1 MGRLTGLAAIMLI
14 LYTNSLQSQEIFS
27 IAGKV
32 LNQKGQPLPFATV
45 IIKSMGI
52 GTVSDSNG
60 NYLLEGIKNGR
71 HTLTINVLGF
81 REQSR
86 IVTIRKANLMNVDF
100 RLEEDTEDL
109 EEVVVLGKSDASKL
123 QESAQAVTV
132 VTTETVKL
140 QTADLGEIMA
150 KTEGVSVQRGGGLG
164 SNARFALGGL
174 SGDQVRFFYNGVPLD
189 FSPYAF
195 GLANVPVNAIE
206 RVEVYKGV
214 VPIQFGAD
222 ALGGAVNLVPPQTN
236 KKLGGSVSYQT
247 GSFGTHRATANLEHY
262 NEDSGFFA
270 SFGGF
275 YDYTDNNYK
284 IDVAVPNELGQ
295 LEQFEVE
302 RFHDAYRAFGANFT
316 IGLRNKKWAKEL
328 SLEGY
333 YGDYDNEIQNSQA
346 PGLINEP
353 QLGINN
359 AVAGSPF
366 GEVVFTSFSTG
377 ANLHYNLELGK
388 KWAIDLRGGYNYNE
402 RESLDVG
409 NNLYNWFG
417 EVVRIQNQPG
427 EFGPADNLIT
437 KSENVFARQQ
447 VTFEISK
454 GHSLNLSL
462 APTHGLRTGDDLLI
476 DGPFDPALDEGRLF
490 DFVSGLEYQAE
501 LFNEKLENV
510 AFVKNYRQNVRI
522 ESLDPSVDQV
532 LVDER
537 SVSEFG
543 AGNGLR
549 YEWSERFSTKLSY
562 EFAYRLPR
570 LDEIFGDGQFIQENL
585 ELRPENSHNINLQW
599 DYTGRETSKVQWQL
613 QGNFFLRRV
622 DDLIFLLVN
631 ADEFGSF
638 QNVWSAT
645 SEGVE
650 FGGSISNII
659 KGLTLSANTT
669 YQDYRNT
676 SDTGPFT
683 AFRGDRIPNVPYFF
697 VNGAV
702 EYGFES
708 LFRKG
713 DDLSLFWNLRHV
725 GAFFVGWESA
735 GLQQFKA
742 EVPDQT
748 VQNAGVTYRMELGK
762 LQNSITLE
770 GQNLANAKVFDFFG
784 VQRPGRAVFVKLTT
798 QF

>member
-1 MGRLTGLAAIMLI
+1 
-14 LYTNSLQSQEIFS
+14 
-27 IAGKV
+27 
-32 LNQKGQPLPFATV
+32 
-45 IIKSMGI
+45 
-52 GTVSDSNG
+52 
-60 NYLLEGIKNGR
+60 
-71 HTLTINVLGF
+71 
-81 REQSR
+81 
-86 IVTIRKANLMNVDF
+86 
-100 RLEEDTEDL
+100 
-109 EEVVVLGKSDASKL
+109 
-123 QESAQAVTV
+123 
-132 VTTETVKL
+132 
-140 QTADLGEIMA
+140 
-150 KTEGVSVQRGGGLG
+150 
-164 SNARFALGGL
+164 GGL
-174 SGDQVRFFYNGVPLD
+174 SGDQIRFFYNGVPLD

-195 GLANVPVNAIE
+195 GLANVPVNAIA

-236 KKLGGSVSYQT
+236 KKLGGSASYQT

-270 SFGGF
+270 SVGGF

-284 IDVAVPNELGQ
+284 IDVAVPNEQGQ
-295 LEQFEVE
+295 LEQFKVE
-302 RFHDAYRAFGANFT
+302 RFHDAYRAFGANFSL
-316 IGLRNKKWAKEL
+316 GLRNKKWANEL
-328 SLEGY
+328 SIEGY
-333 YGDYDNEIQNSQA
+333 YGDYENEIQNSQA

-377 ANLHYNLELGK
+377 ANLHYTLEPGDN
-388 KWAIDLRGGYNYNE
+388 WTIYLRGGYNYNE
-402 RESLDVG
+402 RESFDVG

-417 EVVRIQNQPG
+417 EVVRVQNQPG
-427 EFGPADNLIT
+427 EFGEADNLVT

-447 VTFEISK
+447 TTFYINER
-454 GHSLNLSL
+454 HSLNLSL
-462 APTHGLRTGDDLLI
+462 APTYGFRTADDLLI
-476 DGPFDPALDEGRLF
+476 DGLFDPALDEGRLF
-490 DFVSGLEYQAE
+490 DFVSGFEYRAE
-501 LFNEKLENV
+501 LFNGKLENV
-510 AFVKNYRQNVRI
+510 AFVKNYRQDVSI
-522 ESLDPSVDQV
+522 ESLDPSVEEV
-532 LVDER
+532 MVDER

-549 YEWSERFSTKLSY
+549 YEWSERFATKLSY

-570 LDEIFGDGQFIQENL
+570 LDEIFGDGQLILENL
-585 ELRPENSHNINLQW
+585 ELRPENSHNVNLQW
-599 DYTGRETSKVQWQL
+599 DYTSSESAKVQWQL
-613 QGNFFLRRV
+613 QGNFFLRRI

-650 FGGSISNII
+650 LAGSVRNII

-669 YQDYRNT
+669 YQEYRNT

-683 AFRGDRIPNVPYFF
+683 AFNGDRIPNVPYFF
-697 VNGAV
+697 ANGAA

-708 LFRKG
+708 LFKKG
-713 DDLSLFWNLRHV
+713 DGLSLFWNLRYV
-725 GAFFVGWESA
+725 EGFFVGWESA

-748 VQNAGVTYRMELGK
+748 VQNAGITYRMEQGN

-770 GQNLANAKVFDFFG
+770 GQNLADAKVFDFFG
-784 VQRPGRAVFVKLTT
+784 VQRPGRA
-798 QF
+798 

>member
-1 MGRLTGLAAIMLI
+1 MTKYIFPLTLMLAINSAISPETATIQGRVMD
-14 LYTNSLQSQEIFS
+14 LQR
-27 IAGKV
+27 
-32 LNQKGQPLPFATV
+32 QPLPYANV
-45 IIKSMGI
+45 LIEKLGL
-52 GTVSDSNG
+52 GTVGNG
-60 NYLLEGIKNGR
+60 EGYFKLEKVPLGTQTITVSSLGYKSQKV
-71 HTLTINVLGF
+71 TLTISEKEIEGVN
-81 REQSR
+81 
-86 IVTIRKANLMNVDF
+86 F
-100 RLEEDTEDL
+100 RLKEETKEL
-109 EEVVVLGKSDASKL
+109 EEVVVRGKSDASEL
-123 QESAQAVTV
+123 RESAQAVTV

-164 SNARFALGGL
+164 SGARFALGGL
-174 SGDQVRFFYNGVPLD
+174 SGDQIRFFYNGVPLD

-236 KKLGGSVSYQT
+236 KKIGGSVSYQT

-275 YDYTDNNYK
+275 YDYTDNNYQ
-284 IDVAVPNELGQ
+284 IDVAVPNERGQ
-295 LEQFEVE
+295 LQQFEVE
-302 RFHDAYRAFGANFT
+302 RFHDAYRAFGANFAL
-316 IGLRNKKWAKEL
+316 GLRNKKWAKEL

-377 ANLHYNLELGK
+377 ANLHYTLEPGD
-388 KWAIDLRGGYNYNE
+388 KWTIDLRGGYNYNE
-402 RESLDVG
+402 RESLDVS

-417 EVVRIQNQPG
+417 EVVRVQNQPG
-427 EFGPADNLIT
+427 EFGLADNLIT

-447 VTFEISK
+447 TTFYINDR
-454 GHSLNLSL
+454 HSLNLSL
-462 APTHGLRTGDDLLI
+462 APTYGLRTADDLLV

-490 DFVSGLEYQAE
+490 DFVSGLEYRAE
-501 LFNEKLENV
+501 LLGGKLENV

-522 ESLDPSVDQV
+522 ESLDPSVDEV

-549 YEWSERFSTKLSY
+549 HEWSERFSTKLSY

-599 DYTGRETSKVQWQL
+599 NYTGRDTARVQWQL

-650 FGGSISNII
+650 LGGSVSDII

-683 AFRGDRIPNVPYFF
+683 AFNGDRIPNLPFFF
-697 VNGAV
+697 VNGAA
-702 EYGFES
+702 EYAFEG

-713 DDLSLFWNLRHV
+713 DGLSLFWNLRHV
-725 GAFFVGWESA
+725 GGFFVGWESA

-748 VQNAGVTYRMELGK
+748 VQNAGATYRVELGK
-762 LQNSITLE
+762 LRNSITLE
-770 GQNLANAKVFDFFG
+770 VRNLADAKVFDFFG